1 MYIWRSLFNMM
12 KYFLLI
18 SFVCFGLVAC
28 EQVSMD
34 KAVEYQNK
42 GMYNKAI
49 HNYSELIKKGKDVA
63 QAQKNLADIYLEMGK
78 IKEAFDSFKAS
89 LNITPSFA
97 LDEIITLTSSGNK
110 EIREQ
115 AIKTLTEIS
124 NENTKKDILDRLV
137 QKLNSNEFHDKVD
150 ALEAIFAFSKDAAGI
165 SDEILAVF
173 DKEKP
178 VIQNKILAEL
188 FKITGE
194 SNSQKII
201 DKLEMI
207 IQDTEENMLIRVSA
221 VDCLANMKSKKS
233 LTKLINLTKENSAIS
248 SSAKSAI
255 EKIGLPSREQVT
267 EFVPYLQDPSSSV
280 RLIVLKIFS
289 DMKSEANDTVPD
301 IILLLKDK
309 NKAVKDAAKAA
320 LENIG
325 VASQNALEGL
335 SSLLDN
341 KDVDIKLR
349 ALNEIVEMNAVNQVI
364 DKVRQ
369 LQQDPNKEVR
379 KYAQQVIES

>member
-1 MYIWRSLFNMM
+1 MM

-49 HNYSELIKKGKDVA
+49 RNYSELIKKGKDVA

-78 IKEAFDSFKAS
+78 IKEAFDSFKSS
-89 LNITPSFA
+89 LNINPSFA

-188 FKITGE
+188 FKITDE

-201 DKLEMI
+201 DKLETI

-267 EFVPYLQDPSSSV
+267 EFVPYLQDPSPSV

-335 SSLLDN
+335 SALLDN

>member
-1 MYIWRSLFNMM
+1 MM